1 MDIKS
6 IFSRLRKLALR
17 EVEISRRR
25 PLYLFCM
32 LIAPVFFSFMFVD
45 VMEEGAPDEI
55 PAAVVDDDDSQ
66 VSRTLLRTLDAMQ
79 ETNLTVKYKNFSNV
93 FCSFL

>member
-32 LIAPVFFSFMFVD
+32 LIAPVFFSFMFAARFSAFAAAFPVTASYPASFCRFCTPIIARNAYA
-45 VMEEGAPDEI
+45 VKGKTEE
-55 PAAVVDDDDSQ
+55 
-66 VSRTLLRTLDAMQ
+66 LR
-79 ETNLTVKYKNFSNV
+79 KS
-93 FCSFL
+93 

>member
-45 VMEEGAPDEI
+45 VMEEGAPNEI

-66 VSRTLLRTLDAMQ
+66 VSRTLLRTL
-79 ETNLTVKYKNFSNV
+79 
-93 FCSFL
+93 